1 MADEGNQDNLNNDNQ
16 SNINV
21 VNENS
26 DNNNNGNQMDNSAVQ
41 HIVAQGIIDAM
52 PFIIQTVQEA
62 NNKSKHSSKRPT
74 EPEHSVNNGPVLQ
87 VPIPKRRRTMSYGC
101 SYKKS
106 WPCKP
111 IEFSGNEG
119 AIAALRWIEKTEA
132 VLKISK
138 CAEEDKIMFASNLF
152 KNSAL
157 EWWNTILQ
165 SNGK

>member
-1 MADEGNQDNLNNDNQ
+1 MSKIQMADAGNQENLNNDNQ

-74 EPEHSVNNGPVLQ
+74 EPENSVNNGPILQ
-87 VPIPKRRRTMSYGC
+87 APVPKRRRTMPHGC
-101 SYKKS
+101 SYK
-106 WPCKP
+106 
-111 IEFSGNEG
+111 EF
-119 AIAALRWIEKTEA
+119 
-132 VLKISK
+132 
-138 CAEEDKIMFASNLF
+138 
-152 KNSAL
+152 
-157 EWWNTILQ
+157 
-165 SNGK
+165 